1 MDLGLKVLIVAWLFV
16 LVWVPIIIYRNRKLH
31 PKALFIL
38 FFAEMWERFS
48 YYGMRALLLL
58 YMVQVLF
65 KEMSTADA
73 DSTALGIYGSYTAM
87 VYLFPVVGGI
97 IADKILGFRKAII
110 FGGALMMVGHFA
122 LALEG
127 MYFSGNM
134 QLFFLS
140 LAFIIV
146 GNGFF
151 KPNISSL
158 LGNYYGKD
166 DSRKDGAYTIF
177 YMGVNIGALL
187 STVTCGYIGKEISWD
202 YGFGIAGIGMFIG
215 LIVFW
220 FAGDKYLGKKGIN
233 PSSMENFPEVDEQ
246 EQIELLNATPEDRA
260 FEMQKEADNFIEVK
274 DPKLK
279 RNKIIT
285 YIATLAFV
293 PICAQFLDLS
303 KLLESA
309 MKSFA
314 TIVTSLLG
322 KNPVQKFIV
331 ELNPMAII
339 LLVVSISVLVY
350 LYMLARKE
358 DTKEKKQ
365 RLQVVIF
372 LFLFHSIFWALFE
385 QAGGSLT
392 LFTERNID
400 RIIMNNEIPAPM
412 FQFFNAFF
420 IMTLAPLFSYIW
432 IKLRNKGKEPSTPM
446 KFVLGLSQLALGYAV
461 LVLGAKYFS
470 FEGLV
475 PMIFIVVAYLFHTTG
490 ELSLSPVGLSM
501 ITKLSPKKAVGFV
514 MGVWFLSIALANIM
528 ASEIG
533 KRTAVDH
540 GGGGDAAPLMETLTT
555 YSDTY
560 LLWGVIVVGAAALIL
575 LALVPTL
582 KKWMH
587 GIH

>member
-1 MDLGLKVLIVAWLFV
+1 MDLGLIILIVAWLFV
-16 LVWVPIIIYRNRKLH
+16 LIWVPIIIYNNRKLH

-48 YYGMRALLLL
+48 YYGMRTLLIL
-58 YMVQVLF
+58 YMVKVLF
-65 KEMSTADA
+65 AEMSSAEA

-110 FGGALMMVGHFA
+110 FGGILMMAGHFA

-140 LAFIIV
+140 LAFIII

-158 LGNYYGKD
+158 LGNYYGAN
-166 DSRKDGAYTIF
+166 DSRKDGAFTIF

-187 STVTCGYIGKEISWD
+187 STVTCGYIGEQISWH
-202 YGFGIAGIGMFIG
+202 YGFGLAGIGMMLG

-233 PSSMENFPEVDEQ
+233 PSSMEDFPEIDEQ
-246 EQIELLNATPEDRA
+246 EDIALLSGPKEQRDLV
-260 FEMQKEADNFIEVK
+260 MQKEADGFTKIM
-274 DPKLK
+274 DSKLK
-279 RNKIIT
+279 RNQILT
-285 YIATLAFV
+285 YIGTLVFI
-293 PICAQFLDLS
+293 PISAQFLKLS
-303 KLLESA
+303 DILTWILIA
-309 MKSFA
+309 MS
-314 TIVTSLLG
+314 IGVLG
-322 KNPVQKFIV
+322 YLFV
-331 ELNPMAII
+331 MAQ
-339 LLVVSISVLVY
+339 
-350 LYMLARKE
+350 KE
-358 DTKEKKQ
+358 DTVAKKQ
-365 RLQVVIF
+365 RLQVVVV
-372 LFLFHSIFWALFE
+372 LFLFHSMFWALFE

-392 LFTERNID
+392 LFTARNID
-400 RIIMNNEIPAPM
+400 RVILGSEVPASI
-412 FQFFNAFF
+412 FQFLNAFF
-420 IMTLAPLFSYIW
+420 IMVLAPVFSIMW

-446 KFVLGLSQLALGYAV
+446 KFVLGLSQLALGFGV
-461 LVLGAKYFS
+461 LVLGAKFFS
-470 FEGLV
+470 TGGLV
-475 PMIFIVVAYLFHTTG
+475 PVIFIVLTYLFHTTG

-514 MGVWFLSIALANIM
+514 MGAWFLSIALANKM
-528 ASEIG
+528 AGLIG
-533 KRTAVDH
+533 ELTAVDH
-540 GGGGDAAPLMETLTT
+540 GGGEAAPILETLTI

-560 LLWGVIVVGAAALIL
+560 LLWGVVVVGAAALIL
-575 LALVPTL
+575 MALVPTL

-587 GIH
+587 GIQ

>member
-1 MDLGLKVLIVAWLFV
+1 MDLSLAILVIAWLFV
-16 LVWVPIIIYRNRKLH
+16 LVWVPIIIYNNRKLH

-48 YYGMRALLLL
+48 YYGMRALLIL
-58 YMVQVLF
+58 YMVKVLF
-65 KEMSTADA
+65 AEMGSADA

-110 FGGALMMVGHFA
+110 FGGILMMAGHFA

-140 LAFIIV
+140 LAFIII

-158 LGNYYGKD
+158 LGNYYGAN
-166 DSRKDGAYTIF
+166 DSRKDGAFTIF

-187 STVTCGYIGKEISWD
+187 STVTCGYVGEQIDWH
-202 YGFGIAGIGMFIG
+202 YGFGLAGIGMMLG

-220 FAGDKYLGKKGIN
+220 FAGDKFLGKKGIN
-233 PSSMENFPEVDEQ
+233 PSAMEDFPEIDEQ
-246 EQIELLNATPEDRA
+246 EDIALLSGPQEQRDLVR
-260 FEMQKEADNFIEVK
+260 QKEADSFTKIT
-274 DPKLK
+274 DSKLK
-279 RNKIIT
+279 RNQIIT
-285 YIATLAFV
+285 YIATLAFI
-293 PICAQFLDLS
+293 PISAQFLNLS
-303 KLLESA
+303 DVLTWILIA
-309 MKSFA
+309 MS
-314 TIVTSLLG
+314 IGVLG
-322 KNPVQKFIV
+322 YLFV
-331 ELNPMAII
+331 MAQN
-339 LLVVSISVLVY
+339 
-350 LYMLARKE
+350 E
-358 DTKEKKQ
+358 DTIEKRQ
-365 RLQVVIF
+365 RLQVVIV
-372 LFLFHSIFWALFE
+372 LFLFHSMFWALFE

-392 LFTERNID
+392 LFTARNID
-400 RIIMNNEIPAPM
+400 RMIGNSEVPASI
-412 FQFFNAFF
+412 FQFLNAFF
-420 IMTLAPLFSYIW
+420 IMVLAPVFSIMW
-432 IKLRNKGKEPSTPM
+432 IKLRNKGKEPTTPM
-446 KFVLGLSQLALGYAV
+446 KFVLGLAQLALGFGV
-461 LVLGAKYFS
+461 LVIGAKYFHS
-470 FEGLV
+470 EGLV
-475 PMIFIVVAYLFHTTG
+475 PVIFIVLTYLFHTTG

-514 MGVWFLSIALANIM
+514 MGAWFLSIALANKM
-528 ASEIG
+528 AGLIG
-533 KRTAVDH
+533 ELTAVDH
-540 GGGGDAAPLMETLTT
+540 GGGGETAPLLETLTT

-575 LALVPTL
+575 LAFVPTL

>member
-1 MDLGLKVLIVAWLFV
+1 MDLSLAILIIAWLFV
-16 LVWVPIIIYRNRKLH
+16 LVWVPIIIYNNRKLH

-48 YYGMRALLLL
+48 YYGMRALLIL
-58 YMVQVLF
+58 YMVKVLF
-65 KEMSTADA
+65 AEMGSAEA

-110 FGGALMMVGHFA
+110 FGGILMMAGHFA

-140 LAFIIV
+140 LAFIII

-158 LGNYYGKD
+158 LGKYYGAN
-166 DSRKDGAYTIF
+166 DSRKDGAFTIF

-187 STVTCGYIGKEISWD
+187 STVTCGYVGEQISWH
-202 YGFGIAGIGMFIG
+202 YGFGLAGIGMFLG
-215 LIVFW
+215 LVVFW
-220 FAGDKYLGKKGIN
+220 FAGDKFLGKKGIN
-233 PSSMENFPEVDEQ
+233 PSAMEDFPEIDEQ
-246 EQIELLNATPEDRA
+246 EDIALLSGPKEQRDLVR
-260 FEMQKEADNFIEVK
+260 QKEADSFTKIT
-274 DPKLK
+274 DSKLK
-279 RNKIIT
+279 RNQIIT
-285 YIATLAFV
+285 YIATLAFI
-293 PICAQFLDLS
+293 PISAQFLKLS
-303 KLLESA
+303 DILTWILIA
-309 MKSFA
+309 MS
-314 TIVTSLLG
+314 IGVLG
-322 KNPVQKFIV
+322 YLFV
-331 ELNPMAII
+331 MAQN
-339 LLVVSISVLVY
+339 
-350 LYMLARKE
+350 E

-365 RLQVVIF
+365 RLQVVIV
-372 LFLFHSIFWALFE
+372 LFLFHSMFWALFE

-392 LFTERNID
+392 LFTARNID
-400 RIIMNNEIPAPM
+400 RVIAGSEVPASI
-412 FQFFNAFF
+412 FQFLNAFF
-420 IMTLAPLFSYIW
+420 IMVLAPVFSIMW
-432 IKLRNKGKEPSTPM
+432 IKLRNKGKEPTTPM
-446 KFVLGLSQLALGYAV
+446 KFVLGLAQLALGFGV
-461 LVLGAKYFS
+461 LVMGAKFFS
-470 FEGLV
+470 SEGLV
-475 PMIFIVVAYLFHTTG
+475 PVIFIVLTYLFHTTG

-514 MGVWFLSIALANIM
+514 MGAWFLSIALANKM
-528 ASEIG
+528 AGLIG
-533 KRTAVDH
+533 ELTAVDH
-540 GGGGDAAPLMETLTT
+540 GGGGEAAPLMETLTT

>member
-1 MDLGLKVLIVAWLFV
+1 MDLSLIILIVAWLFV
-16 LVWVPIIIYRNRKLH
+16 LVWVPIIIYNNRKLH

-48 YYGMRALLLL
+48 YYGMRALLIL
-58 YMVQVLF
+58 YMVKVLF
-65 KEMSTADA
+65 AEMGSADA

-110 FGGALMMVGHFA
+110 FGGVLMMAGHFA

-140 LAFIIV
+140 LAFIII

-158 LGNYYGKD
+158 LGNYYGAN
-166 DSRKDGAYTIF
+166 DSRKDGAFTIF

-187 STVTCGYIGKEISWD
+187 STVTCGYVGEQIDWH
-202 YGFGIAGIGMFIG
+202 YGFGLAGIGMMLG

-220 FAGDKYLGKKGIN
+220 FAGDKFLGKKGIN
-233 PSSMENFPEVDEQ
+233 PSAMEDFPEIDEKEDIALLSGPQ
-246 EQIELLNATPEDRA
+246 EQRDLVR
-260 FEMQKEADNFIEVK
+260 QKEADSFTKIT
-274 DPKLK
+274 DSKLK
-279 RNKIIT
+279 RNQIIT
-285 YIATLAFV
+285 YIATLAFI
-293 PICAQFLDLS
+293 PISAQFLNLS
-303 KLLESA
+303 DVLTWILIA
-309 MKSFA
+309 MS
-314 TIVTSLLG
+314 IGVLG
-322 KNPVQKFIV
+322 YLFV
-331 ELNPMAII
+331 MAQN
-339 LLVVSISVLVY
+339 
-350 LYMLARKE
+350 E
-358 DTKEKKQ
+358 DTKEKRQ
-365 RLQVVIF
+365 RLQVVIV
-372 LFLFHSIFWALFE
+372 LFLFHSMFWALFE

-392 LFTERNID
+392 LFTARNID
-400 RIIMNNEIPAPM
+400 RMIGNSEVPASI
-412 FQFFNAFF
+412 FQFLNAFF
-420 IMTLAPLFSYIW
+420 IMVLAPVFSIMW
-432 IKLRNKGKEPSTPM
+432 IKLRNKGKEPTTPM
-446 KFVLGLSQLALGYAV
+446 KFVLGLAQLALGFGV
-461 LVLGAKYFS
+461 LVIGAKYFHS
-470 FEGLV
+470 EGLV
-475 PMIFIVVAYLFHTTG
+475 PVIFIVLTYLFHTTG

-514 MGVWFLSIALANIM
+514 MGAWFLSIALANKM
-528 ASEIG
+528 AGLIG
-533 KRTAVDH
+533 ELTAVDH
-540 GGGGDAAPLMETLTT
+540 GGGGETAPLLETLTT

-575 LALVPTL
+575 LAFVPTL

>member
-1 MDLGLKVLIVAWLFV
+1 MNLSLAILIIAWLFV
-16 LVWVPIIIYRNRKLH
+16 LVWVPIIIYNNRKLH

-48 YYGMRALLLL
+48 YYGMRALLIL
-58 YMVQVLF
+58 YMVKVLF
-65 KEMSTADA
+65 AEMGSAEA

-110 FGGALMMVGHFA
+110 FGGILMMAGHFA

-140 LAFIIV
+140 LAFIII

-158 LGNYYGKD
+158 LGNYYGAN
-166 DSRKDGAYTIF
+166 DSRKDGAFTIF

-187 STVTCGYIGKEISWD
+187 STVTCGYVGEQISWH
-202 YGFGIAGIGMFIG
+202 YGFGLAGIGMFLG
-215 LIVFW
+215 LVVFW
-220 FAGDKYLGKKGIN
+220 FAGDKFLGKKGIN
-233 PSSMENFPEVDEQ
+233 PSAMEDFPEIDEQ
-246 EQIELLNATPEDRA
+246 EDIALLSGPKEQRDLVR
-260 FEMQKEADNFIEVK
+260 QKEADSFTKIT
-274 DPKLK
+274 DSKLK
-279 RNKIIT
+279 RNQIIT
-285 YIATLAFV
+285 YIATLAFI
-293 PICAQFLDLS
+293 PISAQFLKLS
-303 KLLESA
+303 DILTWILIA
-309 MKSFA
+309 MS
-314 TIVTSLLG
+314 IGVLG
-322 KNPVQKFIV
+322 YLFV
-331 ELNPMAII
+331 MAQQ
-339 LLVVSISVLVY
+339 
-350 LYMLARKE
+350 E

-365 RLQVVIF
+365 RLQVVIV
-372 LFLFHSIFWALFE
+372 LFLFHSMFWALFE

-392 LFTERNID
+392 LFTARNID
-400 RIIMNNEIPAPM
+400 RVIAGSEVPASI
-412 FQFFNAFF
+412 FQFLNAFF
-420 IMTLAPLFSYIW
+420 IMVLAPVFSIMW
-432 IKLRNKGKEPSTPM
+432 IKLRNKGKEPTTPM
-446 KFVLGLSQLALGYAV
+446 KFVLGLAQLALGFGV
-461 LVLGAKYFS
+461 LVMGAKFFS
-470 FEGLV
+470 SEGLV
-475 PMIFIVVAYLFHTTG
+475 PVIFIVLTYLFHTTG

-514 MGVWFLSIALANIM
+514 MGAWFLSIALANKM
-528 ASEIG
+528 AGLIG
-533 KRTAVDH
+533 ELTAVDH